1 MSRSIPALV
10 AAVAAVLGA
19 PPPAAASGRLASGG
33 AALRCAYA
41 HAEVRVEGDVA
52 RTVVTQVF
60 VNDLDAPVEASY
72 GFPLPEDAAVTGFA
86 DWRQGRRIEAS
97 IAGREEASEAYEAAA
112 DEGRPAALTE
122 TDRRA
127 GFVLKLSAIAPRA
140 TRRVELSYVQ
150 TLSGLGGERT
160 YVFPAGQEPAATLTD
175 VEVHL
180 PGERPMRDLRSLNH
194 PDARVDRSPPGG
206 AAVYASRGRGGLG
219 HDLVLRWREISAPL
233 DLAARAVRAVSSEP
247 GYVEA
252 RFAFSA
258 DPAGHLQPPRDVVLL
273 VDTSLSMAGEPLERA
288 RVLAEGVL
296 SELRTQDR
304 VELVSFADLVT
315 MTFGELVAADDV
327 ALHRGLERLD
337 DLRARGRSNLEAALA
352 TAEDLLRGS
361 ERGLLVLVTD
371 GQPTR
376 GAGFAAVELAV
387 DRAAFEGTRVVWA
400 HVSYPSRQGGIEA
413 LFPNITTRYLPDGPA
428 GEEAVEELIRLAVAP
443 SIEALDVRLLGV
455 GVGEVVGVVP
465 ERLAVGEH
473 VRLLARADSQVV
485 VMVTGMLHG
494 RPLLMQ
500 QIVVAPDAP
509 DGRGDRGLPV
519 EWARLRV
526 RDLEARLGSLDG
538 AAAEA
543 IEAEVR
549 RLGTTYGLA
558 TRFTSYVL
566 ADTLAPDRFK
576 PGDPEIRVHAPRQA
590 LGVRAIL
597 PWGEEIRCL
606 WDEDEELWL
615 GRFLVPRGVADGTYR
630 MRVFVDSQ
638 AGTALRGTLFF
649 RVDSLPP
656 AFALEVEGEGP
667 WSSGSVVRVV
677 ARPLDGVFEGE
688 VVATTGDTVVR
699 DRIDLRRIS
708 VRVGARDVPL
718 AQSGLGE
725 VWAAEVA
732 LDLPAGRHTLRLV
745 AVDYAANATEA
756 ELVVEVTP

>member
-1 MSRSIPALV
+1 M
-10 AAVAAVLGA
+10 
-19 PPPAAASGRLASGG
+19 
-33 AALRCAYA
+33 
-41 HAEVRVEGDVA
+41 
-52 RTVVTQVF
+52 
-60 VNDLDAPVEASY
+60 
-72 GFPLPEDAAVTGFA
+72 
-86 DWRQGRRIEAS
+86 
-97 IAGREEASEAYEAAA
+97 
-112 DEGRPAALTE
+112 
-122 TDRRA
+122 
-127 GFVLKLSAIAPRA
+127 
-140 TRRVELSYVQ
+140 
-150 TLSGLGGERT
+150 
-160 YVFPAGQEPAATLTD
+160 
-175 VEVHL
+175 
-180 PGERPMRDLRSLNH
+180 
-194 PDARVDRSPPGG
+194 
-206 AAVYASRGRGGLG
+206 
-219 HDLVLRWREISAPL
+219 
-233 DLAARAVRAVSSEP
+233 
-247 GYVEA
+247 
-252 RFAFSA
+252 
-258 DPAGHLQPPRDVVLL
+258 
-273 VDTSLSMAGEPLERA
+273 
-288 RVLAEGVL
+288 
-296 SELRTQDR
+296 
-304 VELVSFADLVT
+304 
-315 MTFGELVAADDV
+315 
-327 ALHRGLERLD
+327 
-337 DLRARGRSNLEAALA
+337 
-352 TAEDLLRGS
+352 
-361 ERGLLVLVTD
+361 
-371 GQPTR
+371 
-376 GAGFAAVELAV
+376 
-387 DRAAFEGTRVVWA
+387 
-400 HVSYPSRQGGIEA
+400 
-413 LFPNITTRYLPDGPA
+413 
-428 GEEAVEELIRLAVAP
+428 
-443 SIEALDVRLLGV
+443 
-455 GVGEVVGVVP
+455 
-465 ERLAVGEH
+465 
-473 VRLLARADSQVV
+473 
-485 VMVTGMLHG
+485 
-494 RPLLMQ
+494 
-500 QIVVAPDAP
+500 VAPDAP